1 MTPWIDSVESGVYF
15 GYASLALPP
24 THPDHQ
30 QHHSATSRGSESN
43 SNSNS
48 NSGEEEED
56 NSKKK
61 KTTWH
66 VYPMVMSI
74 GYNPFYGNRVRSA
87 EVHVLRRFSADFYGC
102 PLRLLVLGFV
112 RPERG
117 DYDGV
122 AALVADIHCDCAV
135 ARRSLDRPA
144 WTPRQGVAFTPASAP
159 APAPG
164 DDGEGEGGAG
174 PKAGAREQQ
183 PEREEV
189 KTGTLDG
196 SWLVRDEDWMTRTR
210 SEVSE
215 SER

>member
-1 MTPWIDSVESGVYF
+1 MTPWIDSIESGVYF

-30 QHHSATSRGSESN
+30 HHDATASASAEKDEN
-43 SNSNS
+43 END
-48 NSGEEEED
+48 EEEN

-61 KTTWH
+61 KQKTTWH

-87 EVHVLRRFSADFYGC
+87 EVHVLRRFGADFYGC

-122 AALVADIHCDCAV
+122 AALVADIRYDCVV
-135 ARRSLDRPA
+135 ARRSLDRSA
-144 WTPRQGVAFTPASAP
+144 WTPRQGVAFAP
-159 APAPG
+159 AP
-164 DDGEGEGGAG
+164 DDGEGEGGAE
-174 PKAGAREQQ
+174 PKEGA
-183 PEREEV
+183 REEV

-196 SWLVRDEDWMTRTR
+196 SWLVRDED
-210 SEVSE
+210 
-215 SER
+215 